1 MAMPA
6 PFARR
11 RLGRRL
17 SAVSVAVAGGLA
29 LAVAGAVGVAA
40 APTLHRSGDEVH
52 ATLTAS
58 PPTAAPTVTPL
69 CNPGSGKYAWEVSTT
84 QTLSNYNIDYA
95 KAVAGPWP
103 GTEVT
108 SPKAPFTFTTPSSLG
123 LQLYVRW
130 DSSPNQMTAQLT
142 ADTTACP
149 TAPPTSTPTPTAVPT
164 PTPTATPTPT
174 PTPTA
179 APTPAPPPTPPPPP
193 QPPPRPT
200 APPRRRRRRPRRAS
214 RSPHRCRPPLP
225 HRRRRLPSPPRHLS
239 CRSHRAPVPRAAPPP
254 WRTLLPRWP
263 SRPPWPAPTA
273 SRWPRR
279 CSPPRGVPSSSGPT
293 P

>member
-174 PTPTA
+174 PTPTTSSPTPT
-179 APTPAPPPTPPPPP
+179 PTPAPT
-193 QPPPRPT
+193 
-200 APPRRRRRRPRRAS
+200 
-214 RSPHRCRPPLP
+214 
-225 HRRRRLPSPPRHLS
+225 
-239 CRSHRAPVPRAAPPP
+239 
-254 WRTLLPRWP
+254 
-263 SRPPWPAPTA
+263 
-273 SRWPRR
+273 
-279 CSPPRGVPSSSGPT
+279 SSSGDCSAAAWVSNQAYVSGNVVSYGGDKWTANQWNYDEVPGGASGAWNNDG
-293 P
+293 PC